1 MKSIWKTYGNVTKV
15 KLDKDE
21 VCFSKSQDYSILM
34 QFPLSITWSES
45 NKFCRRLGGRL
56 NLATSQRWFNKTLDM
71 INNGEHVHPKRC
83 LRTWMGASDDQEE
96 GNWRDSESGEKV
108 DLSNFWYLGQ
118 PNGMRRQNC
127 AGIWENVG
135 NDRHDKFCHSG

>member
-1 MKSIWKTYGNVTKV
+1 MKSIWKTSGNVTMV

-45 NKFCRRLGGRL
+45 SKFCRRLGGRL

-71 INNGEHVHPKRC
+71 INNGEKVYPKRC
-83 LRTWMGASDDQEE
+83 LRTWMGASDEQEE
-96 GNWRDSESGEKV
+96 GVWRDSESGEKV

-135 NDRHDKFCHSG
+135 NFQKKN

>member
-1 MKSIWKTYGNVTKV
+1 MKNIWKTYGNVTMV

-34 QFPLSITWSES
+34 QFPLTITWFES

-56 NLATSQRWFNKTLDM
+56 HLATSQRRFNKTLDM
-71 INNGEHVHPKRC
+71 INNGENVNPKRC
-83 LRTWMGASDDQEE
+83 LRTWMGASDEQDE
-96 GNWRDSESGEKV
+96 GNWRDSESGEIV
-108 DLSNFWYLGQ
+108 DLSNFWYPGQ

-135 NDRHDKFCHSG
+135 NLK